1 MHFVKKIDYIQMNIK
16 RKPEWLKIDF
26 RSEKSYSVVNR
37 SLKKNCLNTICV
49 SGRCPNLAECWSRG
63 TATFMILGDICTRSC
78 GFCNTKTGRPL
89 PPNADEPQRLADS
102 VKELGLKHIVLTS
115 VDRDDLKDGGAN
127 HWAECIKAIK
137 SEVPQSKIEVLIPDF
152 KGDASLIDTVLEA
165 TPDVVAHNIETVRSL
180 TPRVRSAA
188 KYDTSLNV
196 LKHIAQR
203 GFVAKSGMMLGLGET
218 ESEIIETIDDLLAN
232 GCKILTIGQYLQP
245 TIKHLPVIEYVT
257 PEKFDEYR
265 QTAIQKGFN
274 FVESGPLVRSSY
286 HAERH
291 ISG

>member
-1 MHFVKKIDYIQMNIK
+1 MNIK

-26 RSEKSYSVVNR
+26 RSEKNYSIVNQSIR
-37 SLKKNCLNTICV
+37 KNCLNTICV

-89 PPNADEPQRLADS
+89 PPDADEPQRLADS
-102 VKELGLKHIVLTS
+102 VKELGIKHIVITS

-127 HWAECIKAIK
+127 HWAECIKAIQSK
-137 SEVPQSKIEVLIPDF
+137 VPQSKIEVLIPDF
-152 KGDASLIDTVLEA
+152 KGDTSLVDIVLA
-165 TPDVVAHNIETVRSL
+165 AKPDVVAHNIETVRSL
-180 TPRVRSAA
+180 TPKVRSAA
-188 KYDTSLNV
+188 KYDVSLSV

-218 ESEIIETIDDLLAN
+218 ESEIVATIEDLLAN
-232 GCKILTIGQYLQP
+232 ECKILTIGQYLQP
-245 TIKHLPVIEYVT
+245 TKKHLPVIEYVT

-265 QTAIQKGFN
+265 QIALKKGFR

-291 ISG
+291 IDNRISSK

>member
-1 MHFVKKIDYIQMNIK
+1 MNIK

-78 GFCNTKTGRPL
+78 GFCNTKTGKPL

-137 SEVPQSKIEVLIPDF
+137 SGVPQSKIEVLIPDF
-152 KGDASLIDTVLEA
+152 KGDTSLIDTVLEA
-165 TPDVVAHNIETVRSL
+165 APDVVAHNIETVRSL
-180 TPRVRSAA
+180 TPKVRSAA

-203 GFVAKSGMMLGLGET
+203 GFVAKSGMMLGLGEA

-245 TIKHLPVIEYVT
+245 TKKHLPVIEYIT

-265 QTAIQKGFN
+265 QTAVQKGFN

-291 ISG
+291 ISN

>member
-1 MHFVKKIDYIQMNIK
+1 MNIK

-26 RSEKSYSVVNR
+26 RSEKNYSVVNQSIR
-37 SLKKNCLNTICV
+37 KNCLNTICV

-89 PPNADEPQRLADS
+89 PPDADEPQRLAYS
-102 VKELGLKHIVLTS
+102 VKELGIKHIVITS

-127 HWAECIKAIK
+127 HWAECIKAIQSK
-137 SEVPQSKIEVLIPDF
+137 VPQSKIEVLVPDF
-152 KGDASLIDTVLEA
+152 KGDTSLVDIVLA
-165 TPDVVAHNIETVRSL
+165 AKPDVVAHNIETVRSL
-180 TPRVRSAA
+180 TPKVRSAA
-188 KYDTSLNV
+188 KYDVSLSV

-218 ESEIIETIDDLLAN
+218 ESEIVATIEDLLAN
-232 GCKILTIGQYLQP
+232 ECEILTIGQYLQP
-245 TIKHLPVIEYVT
+245 TKKHLPVIEYIT

-265 QTAIQKGFN
+265 QIALKKGFR

-291 ISG
+291 IDNRISSE

>member
-1 MHFVKKIDYIQMNIK
+1 MNIK

-26 RSEKSYSVVNR
+26 RSEKNYSIVNQSIR
-37 SLKKNCLNTICV
+37 KNCLNTICV

-89 PPNADEPQRLADS
+89 PPDANEPQRLADS
-102 VKELGLKHIVLTS
+102 VKELGIKHIVITS

-127 HWAECIKAIK
+127 HWAECIKAIQSK
-137 SEVPQSKIEVLIPDF
+137 VPKSKIEVLIPDF
-152 KGDASLIDTVLEA
+152 KGDTSLVDIVLA
-165 TPDVVAHNIETVRSL
+165 AKPDVVAHNIETVRSL
-180 TPRVRSAA
+180 TPKVRSAA
-188 KYDTSLNV
+188 KYDVSLSV

-218 ESEIIETIDDLLAN
+218 ESEIVATIEDLLAN
-232 GCKILTIGQYLQP
+232 ECKILTIGQYLQP
-245 TIKHLPVIEYVT
+245 TKKHLPVIEYVT

-265 QTAIQKGFN
+265 QIALKKGFR

-291 ISG
+291 IDNRISSK

>member
-1 MHFVKKIDYIQMNIK
+1 MNIK

-26 RSEKSYSVVNR
+26 RSEKNYSIVNQ

-89 PPNADEPQRLADS
+89 PPNADEPRRLADS
-102 VKELGLKHIVLTS
+102 VKELLLKHIVITS
-115 VDRDDLKDGGAN
+115 VDRDDLKDGGAS
-127 HWAECIKAIK
+127 HWAECIQAIQSK
-137 SEVPQSKIEVLIPDF
+137 VPQSKIEVLIPDF
-152 KGDASLIDTVLEA
+152 KGDSSLVDIVLA
-165 TPDVVAHNIETVRSL
+165 AKPDVVAHNIETVRSL
-180 TPRVRSAA
+180 TPKVRSAA
-188 KYDTSLNV
+188 KYDISLSV
-196 LKHIAQR
+196 LKHIAKR

-218 ESEIIETIDDLLAN
+218 EVEIVETIDDLLAN

-245 TIKHLPVIEYVT
+245 TKKHLPVIEYIT

-265 QTAIQKGFN
+265 QIALKKGFS

-291 ISG
+291 IDNSSSGK

>member
-1 MHFVKKIDYIQMNIK
+1 MNIK

-78 GFCNTKTGRPL
+78 GFCNTKTGKPL

-137 SEVPQSKIEVLIPDF
+137 SGVPQSKIEVLIPDF
-152 KGDASLIDTVLEA
+152 KGDTSLIDTVLEA
-165 TPDVVAHNIETVRSL
+165 APDVVAHNIETVRLL
-180 TPRVRSAA
+180 TPKVRSAA

-203 GFVAKSGMMLGLGET
+203 GFVAKSGMMLGLGEA

-245 TIKHLPVIEYVT
+245 TKKHLPVIEYIT

-265 QTAIQKGFN
+265 QTAVQKGFN

-291 ISG
+291 ISD

>member
-1 MHFVKKIDYIQMNIK
+1 MNIK

-26 RSEKSYSVVNR
+26 RSEKNYSVVNKSIR
-37 SLKKNCLNTICV
+37 KNCLNTICV

-89 PPNADEPQRLADS
+89 PPDANEPQRLADS
-102 VKELGLKHIVLTS
+102 VKELGIKHIVITS

-127 HWAECIKAIK
+127 HWAECIKAIQSK
-137 SEVPQSKIEVLIPDF
+137 VPQSKIEVLIPDF
-152 KGDASLIDTVLEA
+152 KGDTSLVDIVLA
-165 TPDVVAHNIETVRSL
+165 AKPDVVAHNIETVRSL
-180 TPRVRSAA
+180 TPKVRSAA
-188 KYDTSLNV
+188 KYDVSLSV

-218 ESEIIETIDDLLAN
+218 ESEIVATIEDLLAN
-232 GCKILTIGQYLQP
+232 ECKILTIGQYLQP
-245 TIKHLPVIEYVT
+245 TKKHLPVIEYVT

-265 QTAIQKGFN
+265 QIALKKGFR

-291 ISG
+291 IDNRISSK

>member
-1 MHFVKKIDYIQMNIK
+1 MNIK

-26 RSEKSYSVVNR
+26 RSEKNYSVVNQSIR
-37 SLKKNCLNTICV
+37 KNCLNTICV
-49 SGRCPNLAECWSRG
+49 SSRCPNLAECWSRG

-89 PPNADEPQRLADS
+89 PPDADEPQRLAYS
-102 VKELGLKHIVLTS
+102 VKELGIKYIVITS

-127 HWAECIKAIK
+127 HWAECIKAIQSK
-137 SEVPQSKIEVLIPDF
+137 VPQSKIEVLIPDF
-152 KGDASLIDTVLEA
+152 KGDTSLVDIVLA
-165 TPDVVAHNIETVRSL
+165 AKPDVVAHNIETVRSL
-180 TPRVRSAA
+180 TPKVRSAA
-188 KYDTSLNV
+188 KYDVSLSV

-218 ESEIIETIDDLLAN
+218 ESEIVATIEDLLAN
-232 GCKILTIGQYLQP
+232 ECKILTIGQYLQP
-245 TIKHLPVIEYVT
+245 TKKHLPVIEYVT

-265 QTAIQKGFN
+265 QIALKKGFS

-291 ISG
+291 IDNRISSK

>member
-1 MHFVKKIDYIQMNIK
+1 MNIK

-78 GFCNTKTGRPL
+78 GFCNTKTGKPL
-89 PPNADEPQRLADS
+89 LPNADEPQRLADS

-152 KGDASLIDTVLEA
+152 KGDTYLIDTVLEA
-165 TPDVVAHNIETVRSL
+165 APDVVAHNIETVRSL
-180 TPRVRSAA
+180 TPKVRSAA

-203 GFVAKSGMMLGLGET
+203 GFVAKSGMMLGLGEA
-218 ESEIIETIDDLLAN
+218 ESEIIETIDDLLDN

-245 TIKHLPVIEYVT
+245 TKKHLPVIEYIT

-265 QTAIQKGFN
+265 QTAVQKGFN

-286 HAERH
+286 RAERH
-291 ISG
+291 ISN

>member
-1 MHFVKKIDYIQMNIK
+1 MNIK

-78 GFCNTKTGRPL
+78 GFCNTKTGKPL

-152 KGDASLIDTVLEA
+152 KGDTSLIDTVLEA

-180 TPRVRSAA
+180 TPKVRSAA

-203 GFVAKSGMMLGLGET
+203 GFVAKSGMMLGLGEA
-218 ESEIIETIDDLLAN
+218 ESEIIETIDDLLTN

-245 TIKHLPVIEYVT
+245 TKKHLPVIEYIT

-291 ISG
+291 ISN

>member
-1 MHFVKKIDYIQMNIK
+1 MNIK

-26 RSEKSYSVVNR
+26 RSEKNYSVVNQSIR
-37 SLKKNCLNTICV
+37 KNCLNTICV

-89 PPNADEPQRLADS
+89 PPDADEPQRLADS
-102 VKELGLKHIVLTS
+102 VKELGIKHIVITS

-127 HWAECIKAIK
+127 HWAECIKAIQSK
-137 SEVPQSKIEVLIPDF
+137 VPQSKIEVLIPDF
-152 KGDASLIDTVLEA
+152 KGDTSLVDIVLA
-165 TPDVVAHNIETVRSL
+165 AKPDVVAHNIETVRSL
-180 TPRVRSAA
+180 TPKVRSAA
-188 KYDTSLNV
+188 KYDVSLSV

-218 ESEIIETIDDLLAN
+218 ESEIVATIEDLLAN
-232 GCKILTIGQYLQP
+232 ECKILTIGQYLQP
-245 TIKHLPVIEYVT
+245 TKKHLPVIEYVT

-265 QTAIQKGFN
+265 QIALKKGFR

-291 ISG
+291 IDNRISSK